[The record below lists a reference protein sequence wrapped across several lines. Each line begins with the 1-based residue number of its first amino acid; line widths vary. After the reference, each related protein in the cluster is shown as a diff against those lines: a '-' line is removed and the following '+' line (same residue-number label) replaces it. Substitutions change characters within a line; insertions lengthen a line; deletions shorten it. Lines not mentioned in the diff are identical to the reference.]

1 MPDDGNTY
9 IGIDGGQST
18 FEKRVDSYLYL
29 PPVDLS
35 DMNEGDP
42 VFLSADMYV
51 GFTGI
56 SLSEIQASYT
66 GDEDDWEVVYN
77 LTK

>member
-1 MPDDGNTY
+1 
-9 IGIDGGQST
+9 
-18 FEKRVDSYLYL
+18 
-29 PPVDLS
+29 
-35 DMNEGDP
+35 
-42 VFLSADMYV
+42 MYV

-77 LTK
+77 LTKRPDITERKWGAQYIFPF